1 MKAHLQT
8 TTTVLFIVA
17 LATGIYFAPIT
28 TLVAMTLLFLYAAI
42 YAEIKESE
50 EKLKEN
56 GGKIEENN

>member
-28 TLVAMTLLFLYAAI
+28 TLVAMTLLFLYTAI